1 MSTPFKMK
9 GSPFQRNFNIGK
21 TEAPNTE
28 SPYNKNSTP
37 TKGLADIDLGRALG
51 AGMATLPGG
60 HDAYNPSGK
69 KEYERDEN
77 GKLIKDADGNYIE
90 KEQEENTAYT
100 PKDLFGSIKNF
111 LGGTKSAGS
120 KIGKTIGGLG
130 LKN

>member
-1 MSTPFKMK
+1 MK